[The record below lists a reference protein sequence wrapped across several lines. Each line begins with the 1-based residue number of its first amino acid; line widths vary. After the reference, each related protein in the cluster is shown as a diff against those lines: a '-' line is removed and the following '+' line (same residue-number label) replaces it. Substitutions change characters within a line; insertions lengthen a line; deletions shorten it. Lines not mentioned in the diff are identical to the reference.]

1 MLYLYGTYT
10 IFAPRLSTLPHI
22 SPPPLSLAPLCLPPT
37 FYPPRCPPPQST
49 SSARASAAQ
58 GVVASSLL
66 LASSICFT
74 VGGGLGTAYAAL
86 SAEVGAAL
94 GVGGISRG
102 YGFYAHAYPP

>member
-1 MLYLYGTYT
+1 M
-10 IFAPRLSTLPHI
+10 
-22 SPPPLSLAPLCLPPT
+22 
-37 FYPPRCPPPQST
+37 
-49 SSARASAAQ
+49 
-58 GVVASSLL
+58 ASSLL